1 MTLERQY
8 NNFLHENPNS
18 KFSFNEWKE
27 WHGNQIKQQ
36 LVSMMRADE
45 ELGLYEEV
53 HEDNTEKWRNNPL
66 LIDEMGRYNFPRR
79 RMYSEEEFKEL
90 VYHMV
95 GALANANNMTFNGAI
110 LDELFNKFK
119 NK

>member
-27 WHGNQIKQQ
+27 WHGNQIKQE
-36 LVSMMRADE
+36 LANMMKADE
-45 ELGLYEEV
+45 ELGLYELETF
-53 HEDNTEKWRNNPL
+53 EEKLDRLVSKEPSKFWKES
-66 LIDEMGRYNFPRR
+66 DER
-79 RMYSEEEFKEL
+79 
-90 VYHMV
+90 
-95 GALANANNMTFNGAI
+95 
-110 LDELFNKFK
+110 FK